1 MDLIVTIIGV
11 GTAIIVSIVGGYWA
25 LGKLVLAQFD
35 KRLDE
40 RFAAIDR
47 TREEGR
53 KLGEQRSA
61 RYDERQRELEHSF
74 LKLMADLPT
83 NYVRREDHI
92 RFETVIYAR
101 LDALN
106 SKFDLFLE
114 RLKKD

>member
-1 MDLIVTIIGV
+1 MDLIATIIGV
-11 GTAIIVSIVGGYWA
+11 GVAIIVSIVGGYWA

-40 RFAAIDR
+40 RFAAIERARDA
-47 TREEGR
+47 GR
-53 KLGEQRSA
+53 ILWEQRFE
-61 RYDERQRELEHSF
+61 RYEADQRRQERDLLR
-74 LKLMADLPT
+74 LKAELPT
-83 NYVRREDHI
+83 QYVRREDHI

-114 RLKKD
+114 RLKRE

>member
-1 MDLIVTIIGV
+1 VDLSATIIGV
-11 GTAIIVSIVGGYWA
+11 GAAIIVSIIGGYWA
-25 LGKLVLAQFD
+25 LGRLVLAQFD

-40 RFAAIDR
+40 RFTAIER
-47 TREEGR
+47 ARNEVSRLSEER
-53 KLGEQRSA
+53 FI
-61 RYDERQRELEHSF
+61 RYEEAQRELDRRF
-74 LKLMADLPT
+74 LELTADLPT

-114 RLKKD
+114 RQKRD